1 MKKRILIV
9 ISVLILV
16 LTTGSLIYLNDTYP
30 PTNQT
35 LEPNLTLENKEN
47 IIIQNNQTHTK
58 AIVLYPGGKV
68 DPLAYQTFMAQFAQ
82 EDFLVIIA
90 KMPFNLAVFNPN
102 KIDSIIKD
110 NPQIKDWYVV
120 GHSLGGAMAANH
132 LAKHPDEIKGIYL
145 LASYPTKNLKD
156 YKGKILSIYGSQDGV
171 LNIDTYNKNKNNF
184 PTQTKETILKGG
196 NHAQF
201 GNYGKQKGDNE
212 ATITQIQQQTE
223 TFNLIIKSINEE

>member
-1 MKKRILIV
+1 MKKRILII
-9 ISVLILV
+9 ISVLLLV
-16 LTTGSLIYLNDTYP
+16 LTTGSLIYLNDSYP
-30 PTNQT
+30 PTNQI
-35 LEPNLTLENKEN
+35 LESNLTIENKEN
-47 IIIQNNQTHTK
+47 IIIQKNQIHTK

-102 KIDSIIKD
+102 KIDKIIKN
-110 NPQIKDWYVV
+110 NPQIEEWYVV

-132 LAKHPDEIKGIYL
+132 LAKHPNEIKGIYL
-145 LASYPTKNLKD
+145 LASYPTKDLKD
-156 YKGKILSIYGSQDGV
+156 YKGKSLSIYGSEDGI
-171 LNIDTYNKNKNNF
+171 LNIDTYNKNKKNL
-184 PTQTKETILKGG
+184 PKQTKETILEGG

-212 ATITQIQQQTE
+212 PTITQTQQQKE
-223 TFNLIIKSINEE
+223 TFKLIIQSIKE

>member
-1 MKKRILIV
+1 MKKRILII
-9 ISVLILV
+9 ISVLLLV
-16 LTTGSLIYLNDTYP
+16 LTTGSLIYLNDSYP
-30 PTNQT
+30 PTNQI
-35 LEPNLTLENKEN
+35 LESNLTIENKEN
-47 IIIQNNQTHTK
+47 IIIQKNQIHTK

-102 KIDSIIKD
+102 KIDKIIKN
-110 NPQIKDWYVV
+110 NPQIEEWYVV

-132 LAKHPDEIKGIYL
+132 LAKHPDEINGIYL
-145 LASYPTKNLKD
+145 LASYPTKDLKA
-156 YKGKILSIYGSQDGV
+156 YKGKILSIYGSEDGI
-171 LNIDTYNKNKNNF
+171 LNIDTYNKNKKNL
-184 PTQTKETILKGG
+184 PTQTKETILEGG

-212 ATITQIQQQTE
+212 PTITQTQQQKE
-223 TFNLIIKSINEE
+223 TFKLIIQSIKE